1 MTCTDIIIH
10 YLLDIKAI
18 RIVEQIENQ
27 VITYKT
33 GENKDW
39 DSFSK
44 EEQNK
49 MLNDATEGVTDGGM
63 DDIIE
68 ELEQIYEK

>member
-44 EEQNK
+44 EEQDK
-49 MLNDATEGVTDGGM
+49 LLDEATEGITDEDMG
-63 DDIIE
+63 DIILD
-68 ELEQIYEK
+68 LEQIYQK

>member
-1 MTCTDIIIH
+1 LTCTDIIIH